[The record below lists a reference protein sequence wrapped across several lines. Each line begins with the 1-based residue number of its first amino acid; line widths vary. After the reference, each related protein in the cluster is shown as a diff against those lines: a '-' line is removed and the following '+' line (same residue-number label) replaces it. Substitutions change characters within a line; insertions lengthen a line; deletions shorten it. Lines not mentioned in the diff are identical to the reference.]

1 MLHPEFCLA
10 PADGRSPFA
19 LVRPLFELTQ
29 NQGRDSMTRNHR
41 LITNSITFPRRS
53 RLSQLAGSAALLA
66 LSLTACSTTQEVT
79 QKPKEETPKGP
90 VVYKISYPKGLDA
103 ESAKIPNDNPLTEGK
118 IKLGKRLYFEK
129 TLSIDGSIA
138 CASCHIPEKGFA
150 DPNQFSTGVGGKK
163 GGRQAP
169 TVINRLFSTKQ
180 FWDGRAASL
189 EDQALGPVQNPAEM
203 AMPSMAVVKEK
214 LTADPS
220 YVADFKAAFPPD
232 GAITDIHIAQAIA
245 SFERTVLSGNSPYDR
260 FVAGDKTAMSE
271 AAQRG
276 YALFKDPAKAN
287 CETCHVGFNFTD
299 ENYNNIG
306 VGMAAKSP
314 DLGYF
319 AITKLEGHKG
329 AFKTPT
335 LREIASTAPYMHD
348 GSQKTLEEVVSF
360 YNKGGHKN
368 KWLSTKIKPLKL
380 SKQEESDIVEFLKAL
395 SGELTWYGK

>member
-1 MLHPEFCLA
+1 M
-10 PADGRSPFA
+10 
-19 LVRPLFELTQ
+19 
-29 NQGRDSMTRNHR
+29 RNDR
-41 LITNSITFPRRS
+41 ITTKKGKAFPRSSRIS
-53 RLSQLAGSAALLA
+53 RLAGGASLLA
-66 LSLTACSTTQEVT
+66 LAMIGCSTQEVAK
-79 QKPKEETPKGP
+79 KPKEEAPKGP
-90 VVYKISYPKGLDA
+90 VPYKISYPLGLDP
-103 ESAKIPNDNPLTEGK
+103 ESANVPKDNPLTEEK
-118 IKLGKRLYFEK
+118 IKLGKRLYFENK
-129 TLSIDGSIA
+129 LSVDGSIS

-150 DPNQFSTGVGGKK
+150 DPAQFSTGVGGKK

-189 EDQALGPVQNPAEM
+189 EEQALGPVQNPAEM
-203 AMPSMAVVKEK
+203 AMPSMDVVKEK
-214 LTADPS
+214 LGADPS
-220 YVADFKAAFPPD
+220 YVSDFKAAFPPD

-260 FVAGDKTAMSE
+260 FIAGDKNAMSE
-271 AAQRG
+271 SAQRG
-276 YALFKDPAKAN
+276 HALFKDPAKGN

-306 VGMAAKSP
+306 VGMAAKNP

-319 AITKLEGHKG
+319 AISKLEGHKG

-368 KWLSTKIKPLKL
+368 KWLSTKIKPLNL
-380 SKQEESDIVEFLKAL
+380 SKQEQSDLVEFLEAL
-395 SGELTWYGK
+395 SGDLAWYGK

>member
-1 MLHPEFCLA
+1 
-10 PADGRSPFA
+10 
-19 LVRPLFELTQ
+19 
-29 NQGRDSMTRNHR
+29 MTRNDR
-41 LITNSITFPRRS
+41 LTTRQGSALPRRN
-53 RLSQLAGSAALLA
+53 RCLLLAGGVALLVLA
-66 LSLTACSTTQEVT
+66 MTGCGKPPEVA
-79 QKPKEETPKGP
+79 QKPKEEAPKGP
-90 VVYKISYPKGLDA
+90 VPYKISYPLGLDA
-103 ESAKIPNDNPLTEGK
+103 ESANIPKDNPLTEEK
-118 IKLGKRLYFEK
+118 IKLGKKLYFEK
-129 TLSIDGSIA
+129 GMSIDGSLS
-138 CASCHIPEKGFA
+138 CASCHIPDKGFA
-150 DPNQFSTGVGGKK
+150 DPSQFSKGVGGKK

-189 EDQALGPVQNPAEM
+189 EEQALGPVQNPVEM
-203 AMPSMAVVKEK
+203 GMPSMAVVKEK
-214 LTADPS
+214 LAADPS
-220 YVADFKAAFPPD
+220 YVAEFKAAFPPD
-232 GAITDIHIAQAIA
+232 GEITDIHIAHAIA

-260 FVAGDKTAMSE
+260 FVAGDKSAMSE
-271 AAQRG
+271 SAQRG

-306 VGMAAKSP
+306 VGMAAAKP
-314 DLGYF
+314 DLGYY

-380 SKQEESDIVEFLKAL
+380 TKQDESDIVEFLKAL
-395 SGELTWYGK
+395 SGDLTWYGK

>member
-1 MLHPEFCLA
+1 MTPNDRLTTTQGGAWP
-10 PADGRSPFA
+10 RRNRFA
-19 LVRPLFELTQ
+19 L
-29 NQGRDSMTRNHR
+29 
-41 LITNSITFPRRS
+41 
-53 RLSQLAGSAALLA
+53 LASGAALLA
-66 LSLTACSTTQEVT
+66 LTLTGCSPTQDVA
-79 QKPKEETPKGP
+79 QKPKEEEPKGP
-90 VVYKISYPKGLDA
+90 VAYKISYPLGLDP
-103 ESAKIPNDNPLTEGK
+103 ESANIPKDNPLTEEK

-129 TLSIDGSIA
+129 SLSVDGSIA

-150 DPNQFSTGVGGKK
+150 DPNQFSVGVGGKK

-189 EDQALGPVQNPAEM
+189 EEQALGPVQNPVEM

-214 LTADPS
+214 LSADPA
-220 YVADFKAAFPPD
+220 YVAEFKAAFPPD
-232 GAITDIHIAQAIA
+232 GAITDTHIAQAIA

-260 FVAGDKTAMSE
+260 FIAGDKSAMSE

-276 YALFKDPAKAN
+276 YQLFKDPAKGN

-306 VGMAAKSP
+306 IGMAAAKP
-314 DLGYF
+314 DLGHYT
-319 AITKLEGHKG
+319 ISKLEGHKG

-335 LREIASTAPYMHD
+335 LREIASSSPYMHD

-360 YNKGGHKN
+360 YDKGGHKN

-380 SKQEESDIVEFLKAL
+380 SQQEESDLVEFLKAL
-395 SGELTWYGK
+395 SGDLTWYGK

>member
-1 MLHPEFCLA
+1 M
-10 PADGRSPFA
+10 
-19 LVRPLFELTQ
+19 
-29 NQGRDSMTRNHR
+29 MRNDR
-41 LITNSITFPRRS
+41 TTTTAAGSLPRRKH
-53 RLSQLAGSAALLA
+53 LSLLVGGAALLA
-66 LSLTACSTTQEVT
+66 VAMTGCTATKEVE
-79 QKPKEETPKGP
+79 KPKEEAPKGP
-90 VVYKISYPKGLDA
+90 VAYKVSYPLGLDA
-103 ESAKIPNDNPLTEGK
+103 ESANIPKDNPLTEEK

-129 TLSIDGSIA
+129 SLSIDGSIA
-138 CASCHIPEKGFA
+138 CASCHIPDKGFA
-150 DPNQFSTGVGGKK
+150 DPRQFSIGVGGKK

-169 TVINRLFSTKQ
+169 TVINRVFSTKQ

-189 EDQALGPVQNPAEM
+189 EEQALGPVQNPAEM

-220 YVADFKAAFPPD
+220 YAAEFKAAYPPD
-232 GAITDIHIAQAIA
+232 GEISDIHIAQAIA
-245 SFERTVLSGNSPYDR
+245 SFERTIVSGNSPYDR
-260 FVAGDKTAMSE
+260 FVAGDKSAMSE

-276 YALFKDPAKAN
+276 YNLFKDKAKGN

-306 VGMAAKSP
+306 VGMAAKEP

-319 AITKLEGHKG
+319 AISKLEGHKG

-348 GSQKTLEEVVSF
+348 GSEKTLEEVVSF
-360 YNKGGHKN
+360 YNKGGRKN
-368 KWLSTKIKPLKL
+368 KWLSTKIKPLHL

-395 SGELTWYGK
+395 SGDLTWYGK